1 VAALVDTK
9 ALLEVVVAAFVAGI
23 GVIVVFSIAVAGAVR
38 FVDMRRDGRPLEAAF
53 FGLVTTLA
61 LLASAAAVIGGIVVM
76 TQK

>member
-9 ALLEVVVAAFVAGI
+9 ALLEVVVAAFVAGV

-38 FVDMRRDGRPLEAAF
+38 FVDMRRDGRALEAAF
-53 FGLVTTLA
+53 FGVVATLA

>member
-1 VAALVDTK
+1 VDTK

-38 FVDMRRDGRPLEAAF
+38 FVDKRRDGRPIEAAF
-53 FGLVTTLA
+53 FGVVAALA
-61 LLASAAAVIGGIVVM
+61 LIASAAAVIGGILVM